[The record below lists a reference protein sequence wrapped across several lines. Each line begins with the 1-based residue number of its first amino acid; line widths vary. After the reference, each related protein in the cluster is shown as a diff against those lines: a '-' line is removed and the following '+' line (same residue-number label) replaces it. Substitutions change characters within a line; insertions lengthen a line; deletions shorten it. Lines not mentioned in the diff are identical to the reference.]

1 MELIWKSDALAV
13 GVVLI
18 GLCVGSFLNVVIHR
32 VPRGLSVN
40 DPKRSFCPSCGTTL
54 PVWQNI
60 PILTWVLQR
69 GRCRSCGAPIA
80 VRYLF
85 VEFLTAVLFFFAWWS
100 LPIASALLA
109 IVFFTILVTVTFI
122 DAEHQLIPIWW
133 TSVGSLVGLLG
144 GLLFSPLLLDLSG
157 ETLPAART
165 GGWAG
170 LRASGV
176 GWLVG
181 FGGLTMVVFLGKLAF
196 GRLRLEFDK
205 AEDWKLQEGHQD
217 DPPLHFIIGKRAFS
231 WDELF
236 YRDSDRLHIVGQGF
250 LIDGKRQSGKELEI
264 RRNEVRVGEK
274 SWGIEGLT
282 SLEGSAIKVE
292 VPREAMGM
300 GDPHLLGM
308 IGAFLGWP
316 AVVFVVFS
324 SCLFAILAALVA
336 RIGFGRPL
344 PYGPFLALGAL
355 SWMAGGWKL
364 WNWYYEA
371 IQGGFQGP
379 ENLDYGLNAYFQ
391 NSLLLI

>member
-13 GVVLI
+13 GVVLV

-60 PILTWVLQR
+60 PVITWLLQR
-69 GRCRSCGAPIA
+69 GRCRSCGAAIA
-80 VRYLF
+80 VRYLL
-85 VEFLTAVLFFFAWWS
+85 VEVLTAALFFFAWWS
-100 LPIASALLA
+100 LPMWSALLA
-109 IVFFTILVTVTFI
+109 IVFFTILVAVTFI

-133 TSVGSLVGLLG
+133 TSVGSLVGVLG
-144 GLLFSPLLLDLSG
+144 GLLFSPVLLDLSG
-157 ETLPAART
+157 ETLTGSQT

-170 LRASGV
+170 LRASIL

-181 FGGLTMVVFLGKLAF
+181 FGGLAVVVLLGKLAF
-196 GRLRLEFDK
+196 GRFRLGFDK
-205 AEDWKLQEGHQD
+205 AVAWRLQEGHEDSSQ
-217 DPPLHFIIGKRAFS
+217 LHFLIGEQAFS
-231 WDELF
+231 WDDLF
-236 YRDSDRLHIVGQGF
+236 YRDSDCLRIEGQGF
-250 LIDGKRQSGKELEI
+250 RIDGKRQGGKEMEI

-274 SWGIEGLT
+274 TWGIEGLR
-282 SLEGSAIKVE
+282 SLEGSATRVV

-324 SCLFAILAALVA
+324 SCLYAILAALVA

-355 SWMAGGWKL
+355 SWMTGGWKL

-379 ENLDYGLNAYFQ
+379 
-391 NSLLLI
+391 